1 MIAWKVTQ
9 NSVNT
14 QTDGAARDDV
24 TLKIQEESRLVLGY
38 FSEPTPKTQH

>member
-14 QTDGAARDDV
+14 KTDRAARDAV
-24 TLKIQEESRLVLGY
+24 RLKIQEESRLVLGY
-38 FSEPTPKTQH
+38 FS